1 MHAKSVHF
9 NFNTAVLLRPVDSL
23 SSKDVHCRALYRNLN
38 LHPTTTVRDSHSKHR
53 TFRSRLWP
61 WVNKKI
67 CSPYYRVF
75 THESFISSSLLGLW
89 RPFLCSRVFCGILS
103 FDFWLHKGTFRSR
116 LESKPHRATKG
127 QDAILNLS
135 TWTDSSLCP
144 TPTNTYTKTTALLWT
159 TRQPCQ
165 GGEIWENV
173 FNPGLMHKLIV

>member
-67 CSPYYRVF
+67 CNSPYYRVF
-75 THESFISSSLLGLW
+75 THESFISSLLGLW

-103 FDFWLHKGTFRSR
+103 FDIWLHKGTFRSR
-116 LESKPHRATKG
+116 LESKTHRATKG
-127 QDAILNLS
+127 QDAIFNLS

-144 TPTNTYTKTTALLWT
+144 TPTKVQKDNGVALNNETNLSG
-159 TRQPCQ
+159 R
-165 GGEIWENV
+165 GDLGERV
-173 FNPGLMHKLIV
+173 